1 MSITVDMRENFELEL
16 RSNGGMARIVRD
28 SPLRGQADRSVARGD
43 TVRILPGVVA
53 ATGAARHVTTM
64 IQALKLWHRDATL
77 VGMAALVLLG
87 LKNPVTQ
94 RCWDYTG
101 IQAIE
106 AFSPTRRLRR
116 PRIWVHRW
124 HVPHYFT
131 IEDEGI
137 RVAIPEV
144 SVIILAIQ
152 GQWDWV
158 CQALR
163 QRLVTPAS
171 CRAARKALTG
181 RYSKAEVDRA
191 LADIDL
197 NPWSIPELE
206 LARILRATGI
216 TGHKPNHQ
224 VWVGEGNYRYVLDQ
238 AFQAEMLG
246 VEMEGRSVHGTPEG
260 YEAMMVR
267 SAHLEQAGWR
277 ILHATPT
284 MLRRDPKFVLDWI
297 INHLHK
303 RHRPKTTLTNQV
315 LRQIMNSAVPA

>member
-1 MSITVDMRENFELEL
+1 MRESLELEL
-16 RSNGGMARIVRD
+16 RGSGGVARIVRD
-28 SPLRGQADRSVARGD
+28 SPLRGQADRAVARGD
-43 TVRILPGVVA
+43 AIRILPGVVA
-53 ATGAARHVTTM
+53 ATSVAHRIATM
-64 IQALKLWHRDATL
+64 IQALKVWHRDATL

-87 LKNPVTQ
+87 LENPVTQ
-94 RCWDYTG
+94 QRWDYTG
-101 IQAIE
+101 IKAIE
-106 AFSPTRRLRR
+106 AFSPTRRLTR

-124 HVPHYFT
+124 HVPHHFT
-131 IEDEGI
+131 IEKAGV

-144 SVIILAIQ
+144 SVITLAIQ

-163 QRLVTPAS
+163 QHLVTPTS

-206 LARILRATGI
+206 LARILRAAGI
-216 TGHKPNHQ
+216 TGHRPNHEM
-224 VWVGEGNYRYVLDQ
+224 WVGEGNYHYFLDQ
-238 AFQAEMLG
+238 AFQAEMVD
-246 VEMEGRSVHGTPEG
+246 VEMEGRSVHGTLEG
-260 YEAMMVR
+260 YEAMMLR
-267 SAHLEQAGWR
+267 SARLEQAGWR
-277 ILHATPT
+277 ILHTTPT

-303 RHRPKTTLTNQV
+303 RHRPKTTFTNQA
-315 LRQIMNSAVPA
+315 LRQIMNGAIPA

>member
-1 MSITVDMRENFELEL
+1 MRENFELEL

-28 SPLRGQADRSVARGD
+28 SPLRGQADRSVTRGD

-53 ATGAARHVTTM
+53 TTGAARRVTTM
-64 IQALKLWHRDATL
+64 IQALKLWHRGATL

-131 IEDEGI
+131 IEEEGI

>member
-1 MSITVDMRENFELEL
+1 MRENFELEL

-124 HVPHYFT
+124 HVPHHFT
-131 IEDEGI
+131 IEEEGI

-144 SVIILAIQ
+144 SVIILSLIHI
-152 GQWDWV
+152 
-158 CQALR
+158 
-163 QRLVTPAS
+163 S
-171 CRAARKALTG
+171 
-181 RYSKAEVDRA
+181 E
-191 LADIDL
+191 
-197 NPWSIPELE
+197 
-206 LARILRATGI
+206 
-216 TGHKPNHQ
+216 
-224 VWVGEGNYRYVLDQ
+224 
-238 AFQAEMLG
+238 
-246 VEMEGRSVHGTPEG
+246 
-260 YEAMMVR
+260 
-267 SAHLEQAGWR
+267 
-277 ILHATPT
+277 PT
-284 MLRRDPKFVLDWI
+284 
-297 INHLHK
+297 
-303 RHRPKTTLTNQV
+303 RPY
-315 LRQIMNSAVPA
+315 